1 MATPTKDYHFYKAT
15 PTNDHPFY
23 KATLTKDQPSYKA
36 TPTQRPHLLSGQI
49 SDIVKYYYIISLK
62 RDHPFLQSNFFIAEG
77 D

>member
-15 PTNDHPFY
+15 LTNDRPFY

-36 TPTQRPHLLSGQI
+36 TPLIRP
-49 SDIVKYYYIISLK
+49 DFRCTDTVKYYYIISLK

-77 D
+77 VAL